1 MKQKSLTHKWII
13 SVAFIL
19 LLFHPASHGLYS
31 SDTPSDSDFINVY
44 FVDVGQGDAIFID
57 LFGKKSVLIDSGP
70 ANIFSN
76 FFYKKKK
83 GIARFLNKK
92 GVRKLDLYILS
103 HAHSDHIGGLKRLL
117 RNMKIKTLY
126 DPGFAFASRDY
137 EACLRLIEQ
146 KKVGYKI
153 VRSGLTEKINGVTF
167 EVFSPKKLFRHTRS
181 DANSNSLV
189 VKMTYKNISFLF
201 PGDIEKEAE
210 YSLLSQKEKLR
221 STFLKSPHHGSE
233 SSNTLDFIKM
243 IQPEAVFISCG
254 KNNIFGHPSAE
265 TLKRY
270 EKLKVNV
277 YRTDLHGSVRVKTNG
292 QSYEISHENEKTV
305 SQSD

>member
-1 MKQKSLTHKWII
+1 MNDRKLTHRWLI
-13 SVAFIL
+13 SLFFIL
-19 LLFHPASHGLYS
+19 LLFQPASHGLYS
-31 SDTPSDSDFINVY
+31 SETKAETGFLNVY

-70 ANIFSN
+70 PNQFSN

-83 GIARFLNKK
+83 GITRFLNKR

-117 RNMKIKTLY
+117 KHIKIKSLY

-137 EACLRLIEQ
+137 ETCLRLVEKQ
-146 KKVGYKI
+146 KVDYKI
-153 VRSGLTEKINGVTF
+153 VREGLKQEISGVTF
-167 EVFSPKKLFRHTRS
+167 EVLSPKKLFRHTRS

-201 PGDIEKEAE
+201 PGDIEQEAE
-210 YSLLSQKEKLR
+210 YRLLSHKEKLR

-233 SSNTLDFIKM
+233 SSNTLDFIKLV
-243 IQPEAVFISCG
+243 QPKAVFISCG

-265 TLKRY
+265 TVKRY

-277 YRTDLHGSVRVKTNG
+277 YRTDIHGSVRVKTNG
-292 QSYEISHENEKTV
+292 HSYEISHENEISV